1 MDLGEVNSLIH
12 HAGFGLSALHLGI
25 SLSELKE

>member
-12 HAGFGLSALHLGI
+12 HPGLGLSALHLGI